1 LLFLDGFISTQ
12 TLLKYR
18 LEIFGLNFIYYQV
31 TYVNILIGGK
41 MLECITNLDIIN
53 FVWGTIQSMT
63 QNALYD
69 GVKKILGIK
78 FEKLFNYKEKDDMA
92 RFSQLLETELEENPK
107 LAEEIGKIM
116 SDKSKTCI
124 ESKISIVGDIN
135 SNGGSVNIGNI
146 THG

>member
-1 LLFLDGFISTQ
+1 
-12 TLLKYR
+12 
-18 LEIFGLNFIYYQV
+18 
-31 TYVNILIGGK
+31 
-41 MLECITNLDIIN
+41 MLEFITNPDIIN

-69 GVKKILGIK
+69 GVKKILGTK

-92 RFSQLLETELEENPK
+92 RFSQLLGTELEENPK

-116 SDKSKTCI
+116 LDKYKTCI

-146 THG
+146 TYG

>member
-1 LLFLDGFISTQ
+1 MI
-12 TLLKYR
+12 
-18 LEIFGLNFIYYQV
+18 EH
-31 TYVNILIGGK
+31 
-41 MLECITNLDIIN
+41 ITNPDIIN
-53 FVWGTIQSMT
+53 FVWGTIQNMA
-63 QNALYD
+63 QNGLYD

-78 FEKLFNYKEKDDMA
+78 FDKLFSYKKRDDMA

-107 LAEEIGKIM
+107 LAEEIGRIM
-116 SDKSKTCI
+116 LNKSKTCI

>member
-1 LLFLDGFISTQ
+1 
-12 TLLKYR
+12 
-18 LEIFGLNFIYYQV
+18 
-31 TYVNILIGGK
+31 

-69 GVKKILGIK
+69 GVKKLLG
-78 FEKLFNYKEKDDMA
+78 
-92 RFSQLLETELEENPK
+92 TELEENPK

-116 SDKSKTCI
+116 LDKSKTCI

>member
-1 LLFLDGFISTQ
+1 
-12 TLLKYR
+12 
-18 LEIFGLNFIYYQV
+18 
-31 TYVNILIGGK
+31 
-41 MLECITNLDIIN
+41 MLECITNPDIIN

-107 LAEEIGKIM
+107 LNVHGYFFLDLLAKGSTCAM
-116 SDKSKTCI
+116 SGAGVICGIWNNVSSQVPSSGASTFKT
-124 ESKISIVGDIN
+124 ESGR
-135 SNGGSVNIGNI
+135 
-146 THG
+146 